1 MCGIAGIIRQKGGV
15 TSHQLRAMTDV
26 IQHRGPDGEGFWISD
41 GGQVGFGHRRLAI
54 IDLSEGGAQPMHYL
68 NKRYTI
74 TFNGEIYNYLELKQE
89 LLKEGYSFVS
99 DSDTE
104 VLLAL
109 YHKKKEA
116 CLFDLNG
123 MFSFS
128 IWDDESKT
136 LFCARDRF
144 GEKPFYYYQEEA
156 DAIYFASEI
165 KQFWAIGKKKEWSK
179 PQLAAF
185 ISYNEVINNAEP
197 ENTFY
202 DKVYALKAAHY
213 FVIRPGQQ
221 IVQKRYWSIDARYQ
235 KSPLNE
241 RDATDLLLQKLKKS
255 IELRLRSDV
264 PVGSSLSGG
273 LDSSLLVSLINRF
286 YLAKDQ
292 QQHTFSAR
300 FKGFKGDEGPYIQ
313 LVSDKL
319 HSHTRHDVFLEDD
332 DFIQSIQNVAKFQ
345 DEPFQSASIFAQ
357 YFVMKLAHAEKVKVL
372 IDGQGAD
379 EIFGGYEGLY
389 LHYLK
394 QLFYNQPAFFKKEQ
408 SAFNEL
414 HATKFGTIDFRKD
427 ESNKAFLKR
436 HLKNLFGMKQPVPND
451 YFRNILRDYT
461 SGNQLQQLLRYA
473 DRNSMAHS
481 VEVRLPFLD
490 HHLVEFI
497 FSLPDHYK
505 LKNGWPKYILRN
517 VGIDYL
523 PKEVVWRRD
532 KIGFEPPQEKYQ
544 LTSFFAGHVKNGK
557 SVASDLGIKPADND
571 WGYFMLSLMS

>member
-1 MCGIAGIIRQKGGV
+1 MCGIAGIIKEQGK
-15 TSHQLRAMTDV
+15 LEAKELKAMTDV
-26 IQHRGPDGEGFWISD
+26 IQHRGPDGEGYWISD
-41 GGQVGFGHRRLAI
+41 DGRVGLGHRRLAI
-54 IDLSEGGAQPMHYL
+54 IDLSQSAAQPMHYL

-74 TFNGEIYNYLELKQE
+74 TFNGEIYNYIELKE
-89 LLKEGYSFVS
+89 DLIKEGYQFFSN
-99 DSDTE
+99 SDTE
-104 VLLAL
+104 VILAL
-109 YHKKKEA
+109 YHKKREA
-116 CLFDLNG
+116 CLQDLNG
-123 MFSFS
+123 MFALA
-128 IWDDESKT
+128 IWDCDSKT

-144 GEKPFYYYQEEA
+144 GEKPFYYYQVPSKG
-156 DAIYFASEI
+156 IYFASEI
-165 KQFWAIGKKKEWSK
+165 KQFWAVGLKKDWSK
-179 PQLAAF
+179 TQVNSF
-185 ISYNEVINNAEP
+185 ITQMEILDNNALEK
-197 ENTFY
+197 TFFNH
-202 DKVYALKAAHY
+202 VYSLKASHY
-213 FVIRPGQQ
+213 FVIRPGDE
-221 IVQKRYWSIDARYQ
+221 IVQQRYWSIHAGYQ
-235 KSPLNE
+235 KTLLNE
-241 RDATDLLLQKLKKS
+241 NDATDLLLQKLKKS

-300 FKGFKGDEGPYIQ
+300 FKGFERDEGHYIQ

-319 HSHTRHDVFLEDD
+319 HSHTRHDVFLKDD
-332 DFIQSIQNVAKFQ
+332 DFVNSIQNVAKFQ

-379 EIFGGYEGLY
+379 EILGGYEGLY

-408 SAFNEL
+408 AAFNEL

-436 HLKNLFGMKQPVPND
+436 HLKNLFGVKQPVPND

-461 SGNQLQQLLRYA
+461 FGNQLQQLLRYA

-490 HHLVEFI
+490 HHLVEYI
-497 FSLPDHYK
+497 FSLPDQYK

-517 VGIDYL
+517 AGINYL

-532 KIGFEPPQEKYQ
+532 KIGFEPPQENYQ
-544 LTSFFAGHVKNGK
+544 LTSFFKEHVKNGK
-557 SVASDLGIKPADND
+557 SVASDFGIKPTDND